1 MGLKGRTLSVGN
13 RKHKIRAFSPFCGHA
28 FAALPCCCINELVQP
43 AASCSP
49 SQAAA
54 GHPAAQ
60 HTAAGAFG
68 PLPQELSSWQCKT
81 LTQEPGAALQAS
93 NIQEASLGLDL
104 QRGLLKVSKMENE
117 EELRAQQ
124 QPAGSV
130 HICSGLYLC
139 PGAPAPCCGL
149 PLGRGRHA
157 ALPRAARSTSR
168 STSPWQER
176 PPRCPDGWLEPY
188 LAEAAA

>member
-68 PLPQELSSWQCKT
+68 PLPQELSSWRCKT
-81 LTQEPGAALQAS
+81 PTQEPGAALQAS
-93 NIQEASLGLDL
+93 NVQEASLGLDL

-117 EELRAQQ
+117 EELRA
-124 QPAGSV
+124 
-130 HICSGLYLC
+130 LC
-139 PGAPAPCCGL
+139 RGAPALCC
-149 PLGRGRHA
+149 GRGRHA

-168 STSPWQER
+168 STSPCQEW
-176 PPRCPDGWLEPY
+176 PPRCPDWWLEPY

>member
-68 PLPQELSSWQCKT
+68 PLPQELSSWRCKT
-81 LTQEPGAALQAS
+81 PTQEPGAALQAS

-104 QRGLLKVSKMENE
+104 QRDLLKVSKMENE

-130 HICSGLYLC
+130 HTCSGSYLC
-139 PGAPAPCCGL
+139 RGAPALCC
-149 PLGRGRHA
+149 GRGRHA

-168 STSPWQER
+168 STSPCQEW
-176 PPRCPDGWLEPY
+176 PPRYPDWWLEPY